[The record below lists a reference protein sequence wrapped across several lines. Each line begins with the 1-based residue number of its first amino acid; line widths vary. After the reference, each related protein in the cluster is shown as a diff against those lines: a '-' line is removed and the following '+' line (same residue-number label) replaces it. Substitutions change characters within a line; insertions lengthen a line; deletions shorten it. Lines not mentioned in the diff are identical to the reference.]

1 MADLTEL
8 VERFKADATRTGA
21 VVYQAEDG
29 EDAVDYILKLAQE
42 HDVRLAVKSMSAIAD
57 EIGLREHLEKA
68 GIEVKETDIG
78 QWLAQLAGE
87 PPGSTTERT
96 IEEMAQLISQETGE
110 ELAADPQVLLEAAR
124 RTLRQ
129 SYIEA
134 GIGIS
139 EANFAIAES
148 GTLVSIGDEG
158 NDRLVSVLPRIHI
171 TLINRK
177 DIVSSLGEAIV
188 RIKSLTGSDNGNRM
202 PSYVTY
208 LTGRNMTGDIRGA
221 LMARAQG
228 PEEEHI
234 VLLGKI
240 NGQ

>member
-8 VERFKADATRTGA
+8 TEQFKADATRTGA

-29 EDAVDYILKLAQE
+29 EGAVDYILKLAQE
-42 HDVRLAVKSMSAIAD
+42 HDVRLVVKSMSAIAD

-78 QWLAQLAGE
+78 QWIAQLAGE
-87 PPGSTTERT
+87 PPGSTAERT
-96 IEEMAQLISQETGE
+96 IEQMAQLISQETGE
-110 ELAADPQVLLEAAR
+110 ELAADPRVLLEAAR

-177 DIVSSLGEAIV
+177 DIVPSLGEAIV
-188 RIKSLTGSDNGNRM
+188 RIRSLTGSGNGNGM

-234 VLLGKI
+234 VLLGK
-240 NGQ
+240 